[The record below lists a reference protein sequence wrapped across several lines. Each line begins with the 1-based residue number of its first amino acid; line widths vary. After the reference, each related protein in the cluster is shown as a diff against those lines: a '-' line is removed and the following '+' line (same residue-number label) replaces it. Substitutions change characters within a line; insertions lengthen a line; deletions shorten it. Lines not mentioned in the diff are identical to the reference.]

1 MAWDQK
7 HKINTR
13 QKILKSAAKLFLHR
27 GYDAVSIDDV
37 MSAAGLTRGAFYSHF
52 ASKNELYAEAIVTAG
67 KQSSETLHNMAAG
80 TDSLHEILQRYLSDE
95 HRTGDTV
102 SCPLAFLITDITQRD
117 ELVRETYTQT
127 FRMFLHQITARAT
140 DQEREQTPEAALQTA
155 VMMIGGLALARA
167 VSDDS
172 LSHEILHACRA
183 AILEST

>member
-1 MAWDQK
+1 MAWDQE
-7 HKINTR
+7 HKANTR
-13 QKILKSAAKLFLHR
+13 HKILKSAAKLFLHQ
-27 GYDAVSIDDV
+27 GYDAVSIDNV
-37 MSAAGLTRGAFYSHF
+37 MSSAGLTRGAFYAHF

-80 TDSLHEILQRYLSDE
+80 TDSLHEVLHRYLSAE
-95 HRTGDTV
+95 HRAGDTV

-127 FRMFLHQITARAT
+127 FKLFLDKVKARAT
-140 DQEREQTPEAALQTA
+140 KQEREQTPQAALQTA

-172 LSHEILHACRA
+172 LSDEILHVCRT
-183 AILEST
+183 AISENT